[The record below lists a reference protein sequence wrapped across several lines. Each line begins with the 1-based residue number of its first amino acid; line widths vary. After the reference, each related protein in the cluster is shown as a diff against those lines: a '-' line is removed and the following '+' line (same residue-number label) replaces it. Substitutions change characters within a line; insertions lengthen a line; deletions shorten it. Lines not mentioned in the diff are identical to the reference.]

1 MPLHPKY
8 RARRS
13 PLALTLFALAMGSLL
28 LSGCV
33 SSKKYRMAKQDVTPT
48 QLLNWSTTSPD
59 TDLTLATMI
68 VFKSPGSWK
77 REARWDEYVIQIHH
91 RGDLPLI
98 VESAELV
105 DVLDQSQFPG
115 DDPWALEKL
124 SLTNW
129 DKYGKTGLKLLAGAG
144 ALAVYTGAMVGV
156 AYGSILAGGAGGTA
170 LAVLN
175 IVPVI
180 ALVDIVAVSAINR
193 KNKSA
198 VQAEFDR
205 RRLVLPLVVESGSPP
220 TGSLFFPMTPGPKTL
235 RLRGRQGTAHV
246 ELMLDLAPLE
256 NLHLKPK
263 K

>member
-1 MPLHPKY
+1 
-8 RARRS
+8 
-13 PLALTLFALAMGSLL
+13 MGSLL

-33 SSKKYRMAKQDVTPT
+33 SSKKYRLAKQDVTPT